1 MQVEPRAWSRNA
13 RDGGRG
19 VQPVVTN
26 QRLLNSALLVGSM
39 TLVAKVAGATKE
51 LVVAYGFGTAPEL
64 GAFIFAAMFPAFLI
78 NVISGS
84 LQVAFVPRY
93 LAVKAQSGSP
103 QAVALAARFSMLTL
117 MLMAL
122 VVLVVTPV
130 CYLFLGRVASGFD
143 EETLALCRMLML
155 LLMPTAVV
163 SGVAA
168 LWTSLLNAENN
179 FRFTALVPLVTPIC
193 IVLALAASS
202 RPWAVETLVFGTAM
216 GALLEALL
224 LGHRVRALGFKT
236 FGQPSLSN
244 EADHRILGQFLP
256 AAAANVLMAGSM
268 LVEQSFAATVSAGDV
283 AAYAFGTR
291 LTVVVAT
298 VLVTTLSTVLLPH
311 FSRLAVASGVAS
323 LRGAL
328 APVVLGTLAV
338 SVPAAGLFW
347 LASGE
352 ITALVFQRGNFDA
365 ADAALVSS
373 IQAAH
378 GLYIPLFALG
388 MVAVRLVNA
397 MSASRALMV
406 GAALNLAA
414 SVALNAVLVP
424 RVGVVG
430 IAWANVGMYMVS
442 AIFLWAF
449 VLRAMRA
456 GRTIDQEGSSR

>member
-1 MQVEPRAWSRNA
+1 MP
-13 RDGGRG
+13 
-19 VQPVVTN
+19 T
-26 QRLLNSALLVGSM
+26 QRLLTSALLVAVL
-39 TLVAKVAGATKE
+39 TLVAKVAGALKE
-51 LVVAYGFGTAPEL
+51 LVVAYGFGTASEL

-78 NVISGS
+78 NVISGA

-93 LAVKAQSGSP
+93 LAVKAGSGSP
-103 QAVALAARFSMLTL
+103 EAAALAARFSMLTL

-122 VVLVVTPV
+122 VVLVVAPV
-130 CYLFLGRVASGFD
+130 CYLLLGRVASGFD
-143 EETLALCRMLML
+143 EETLALCRLLML
-155 LLMPTAVV
+155 LLMPTAIV

-168 LWTSLLNAENN
+168 LWTSLLNAESH
-179 FRFTALVPLVTPIC
+179 FRFTALVPLVTPSC

-202 RPWAVETLVFGTAM
+202 RPWAVETLVLGTAA
-216 GALLEALL
+216 GALIEALL
-224 LGHRVRALGFKT
+224 LGRRVRALGFRP
-236 FGQPSLSN
+236 FGRPSLAD
-244 EADHRILGQFLP
+244 EADRRILGQFLP

-311 FSRLAVASGVAS
+311 FSRLTAASGVAG

-328 APVVLGTLAV
+328 APVVLGTLAA
-338 SVPAAGLFW
+338 SVPAAGVFW
-347 LASGE
+347 LASGA
-352 ITALVFQRGNFDA
+352 ITTLVFQRGSFDA

-373 IQAAH
+373 IQAVH
-378 GLYIPLFALG
+378 GLYIPVFALG

-397 MSASRALMV
+397 MSASRVLMI
-406 GAALNLAA
+406 GSALNLVA
-414 SVALNAVLVP
+414 SVALNAALVP

-430 IAWANVGMYMVS
+430 IAWANVGMYVVS
-442 AIFLWAF
+442 ATFLWAF

-456 GRTIDQEGSSR
+456 GRQIDREGSSK

>member
-1 MQVEPRAWSRNA
+1 M
-13 RDGGRG
+13 
-19 VQPVVTN
+19 QPVVTN

-39 TLVAKVAGATKE
+39 TLVAKVAGALKE
-51 LVVAYGFGTAPEL
+51 LVIAYGFGTAPEL

-122 VVLVVTPV
+122 VVLMVTPV
-130 CYLFLGRVASGFD
+130 CYLLLGRVASGFD
-143 EETLALCRMLML
+143 EATLALCRMLML
-155 LLMPTAVV
+155 LMMPTAIV

-168 LWTSLLNAENN
+168 LWTSLLNAENH
-179 FRFTALVPLVTPIC
+179 FRFTALVPLVTPTC

-202 RPWAVETLVFGTAM
+202 RPWSVETLVAGAAV

-224 LGHRVRALGFKT
+224 LGRRLRALGLRPFS
-236 FGQPSLSN
+236 QPRLGD
-244 EADHRILGQFLP
+244 EADRRILGQFLP

-283 AAYAFGTR
+283 AAYSFGTR

-311 FSRLAVASGVAS
+311 FSRLTAAAGVAG

-347 LASGE
+347 LASGQ

-365 ADAALVSS
+365 ADAELVSS
-373 IQAAH
+373 IQAVH
-378 GLYIPLFALG
+378 GLYIPMFALS

-397 MSASRALMV
+397 LSASRALTA
-406 GAALNLAA
+406 GAALNLLA
-414 SVALNAVLVP
+414 SVLLNAALVP
-424 RVGVVG
+424 YVGIVG
-430 IAWANVGMYMVS
+430 IAWANVGMYTVS
-442 AIFLWAF
+442 TIFLWAF
-449 VLRAMRA
+449 VLHSMRNA
-456 GRTIDQEGSSR
+456 RQTH

>member
-1 MQVEPRAWSRNA
+1 M
-13 RDGGRG
+13 
-19 VQPVVTN
+19 TTH
-26 QRLLNSALLVGSM
+26 RLLTSALLVAVL
-39 TLVAKVAGATKE
+39 TLVAKVAGALKE
-51 LVVAYGFGTAPEL
+51 LVVAYCFGTAPEL

-93 LAVKAQSGSP
+93 LAVKAGSGSLE
-103 QAVALAARFSMLTL
+103 AAALAARFSMLTL

-122 VVLVVTPV
+122 VVLLVAPV
-130 CYLFLGRVASGFD
+130 CYLLLGRVAAGFD
-143 EETLALCRMLML
+143 EATLALCRMLML
-155 LLMPTAVV
+155 LLMPTAIV

-168 LWTSLLNAENN
+168 LWTSLLNAESH
-179 FRFTALVPLVTPIC
+179 FRFTALVPLVTPSC
-193 IVLALAASS
+193 IVIALAVSG
-202 RPWAVETLVFGTAM
+202 RPWAVETLVLGTAA
-216 GALLEALL
+216 GALIEALL
-224 LGHRVRALGFKT
+224 LGRRVRALGFRP
-236 FGQPSLSN
+236 FGRPSLAD
-244 EADHRILGQFLP
+244 EADRRILGQFLP

-311 FSRLAVASGVAS
+311 FSRLTAASGVAG

-328 APVVLGTLAV
+328 APVVLGTLAA
-338 SVPAAGLFW
+338 SVPAAGVFW
-347 LASGE
+347 LVSGA
-352 ITALVFQRGNFDA
+352 ITTLVFQRGSFDA

-373 IQAAH
+373 IQAVH
-378 GLYIPLFALG
+378 GLYIPVFALS

-397 MSASRALMV
+397 MSASRVLMI
-406 GAALNLAA
+406 GSALNLVA
-414 SVALNAVLVP
+414 SVALNAALVP

-430 IAWANVGMYMVS
+430 IAWANVGMYVVS
-442 AIFLWAF
+442 AMFLWAF

-456 GRTIDQEGSSR
+456 GRKIDREGSSK

>member
-1 MQVEPRAWSRNA
+1 VP
-13 RDGGRG
+13 
-19 VQPVVTN
+19 T
-26 QRLLNSALLVGSM
+26 QRLLTSALLVAVL
-39 TLVAKVAGATKE
+39 TLVAKVAGALKE
-51 LVVAYGFGTAPEL
+51 LVVAYGFGTASEL

-78 NVISGS
+78 NVISGA

-93 LAVKAQSGSP
+93 LAVKAGSGSP
-103 QAVALAARFSMLTL
+103 EAAALAARFSMLTL

-122 VVLVVTPV
+122 VVLVVAPV
-130 CYLFLGRVASGFD
+130 CYLLLGRVASGFD
-143 EETLALCRMLML
+143 EETLALCRLLML
-155 LLMPTAVV
+155 LLMPTAIV

-168 LWTSLLNAENN
+168 LWTSLLNAESH
-179 FRFTALVPLVTPIC
+179 FRFTALVPLVTPSC

-202 RPWAVETLVFGTAM
+202 RPWAVETLVLGTAA
-216 GALLEALL
+216 GALIEALL
-224 LGHRVRALGFKT
+224 LGRRVRALGFRP
-236 FGQPSLSN
+236 FGRPSLAD
-244 EADHRILGQFLP
+244 EADRRILGQFLP

-311 FSRLAVASGVAS
+311 FSRLTAASGVAG

-328 APVVLGTLAV
+328 APVVLGTLAA
-338 SVPAAGLFW
+338 SVPAAGVFW
-347 LASGE
+347 LASGA
-352 ITALVFQRGNFDA
+352 ITTLVFQRGSFDA

-373 IQAAH
+373 IQAVH
-378 GLYIPLFALG
+378 GLYIPVFALG

-397 MSASRALMV
+397 MSASRVLMI
-406 GAALNLAA
+406 GSALNLVA
-414 SVALNAVLVP
+414 SVALNAALVP

-430 IAWANVGMYMVS
+430 IAWANVGMYVVS
-442 AIFLWAF
+442 ATFLWAF

-456 GRTIDQEGSSR
+456 GRQIDREGSSK

>member
-1 MQVEPRAWSRNA
+1 
-13 RDGGRG
+13 
-19 VQPVVTN
+19 
-26 QRLLNSALLVGSM
+26 
-39 TLVAKVAGATKE
+39 
-51 LVVAYGFGTAPEL
+51 
-64 GAFIFAAMFPAFLI
+64 MFPAFLI
-78 NVISGS
+78 NVISGA

-93 LAVKAQSGSP
+93 LAVKAGAGSP
-103 QAVALAARFSMLTL
+103 HAAALAARFSMLTL

>member
-1 MQVEPRAWSRNA
+1 VA
-13 RDGGRG
+13 
-19 VQPVVTN
+19 TN

-39 TLVAKVAGATKE
+39 TLFAKVAGALKE

-64 GAFIFAAMFPAFLI
+64 GAFILAAMFPAFLI
-78 NVISGS
+78 NVISGA

-93 LAVKAQSGSP
+93 LAVKAGAGSP
-103 QAVALAARFSMLTL
+103 QAAALAARFSMLTL

-130 CYLFLGRVASGFD
+130 CYLLLGRVASGFN
-143 EETLALCRMLML
+143 EGTLALCRMLML
-155 LLMPTAVV
+155 LLMPTAIV

-168 LWTSLLNAENN
+168 LWTSLLNAENH
-179 FRFTALVPLVTPIC
+179 FRFTALVPLVTPTC
-193 IVLALAASS
+193 IVLVLAASG
-202 RPWAVETLVFGTAM
+202 RPWSVETLVAGAAV
-216 GALLEALL
+216 GALLEVLL
-224 LGHRVRALGFKT
+224 LGRRVRALGFRR
-236 FGQPSLSN
+236 FSQPSLN
-244 EADHRILGQFLP
+244 DEADRHILGQFLP

-283 AAYAFGTR
+283 VAYSFGTR
-291 LTVVVAT
+291 LTAVVAT

-311 FSRLAVASGVAS
+311 FSRLTAASGVAG

-347 LASGE
+347 LASDS

-373 IQAAH
+373 IQAVH
-378 GLYIPLFALG
+378 GLYIPVFALG

-397 MSASRALMV
+397 MSASRVLMV
-406 GAALNLAA
+406 GSALNLAA
-414 SVALNAVLVP
+414 SVALNAALVP

-442 AIFLWAF
+442 AMFLWAF
-449 VLRAMRA
+449 VLCAMRA
-456 GRTIDQEGSSR
+456 GRPIDQEGLSK

>member
-1 MQVEPRAWSRNA
+1 MA
-13 RDGGRG
+13 
-19 VQPVVTN
+19 TN

-39 TLVAKVAGATKE
+39 TLFAKVAGALKE

-122 VVLVVTPV
+122 VVLMVTPV
-130 CYLFLGRVASGFD
+130 CYLLLGRVASGFD
-143 EETLALCRMLML
+143 EATLALCRMLML
-155 LLMPTAVV
+155 LMMPTAIV

-168 LWTSLLNAENN
+168 LWTSLLNAENH
-179 FRFTALVPLVTPIC
+179 FRFTALVPLVTPTC

-202 RPWAVETLVFGTAM
+202 RPWSVETLVAGAAV

-224 LGHRVRALGFKT
+224 LGRRLRALGLRPFS
-236 FGQPSLSN
+236 QPSLDD
-244 EADHRILGQFLP
+244 EADRRILGQFLP

-283 AAYAFGTR
+283 AAYSFGTR

-311 FSRLAVASGVAS
+311 FSRLTAAAGVAG

-347 LASGE
+347 LASGQ

-373 IQAAH
+373 IQAVH
-378 GLYIPLFALG
+378 GLYIPMFALS

-397 MSASRALMV
+397 MSASRALTA
-406 GAALNLAA
+406 GAALNLLA
-414 SVALNAVLVP
+414 SVLLNAALVP
-424 RVGVVG
+424 YVGILG
-430 IAWANVGMYMVS
+430 IAWANVGMYTVS
-442 AIFLWAF
+442 TIFLWAF
-449 VLRAMRA
+449 VLRSMRNA
-456 GRTIDQEGSSR
+456 RQTH